1 MSLKKT
7 SEGKVV
13 KKREKFITQK
23 SFIQSQ
29 LFNSNLNS
37 DDNKTEA
44 DNYTSSRYK
53 QLQLSKKGSTKTV
66 RLYKEKQKPKKQFDQ
81 ITIIH
86 ETDTEE
92 GEGEKEDQILSSQM
106 KTSMVDYFQPKV
118 LVTDI
123 INLCSDSDNN
133 I

>member
-29 LFNSNLNS
+29 LFNSTLIS
-37 DDNKTEA
+37 DDNKSEA
-44 DNYTSSRYK
+44 DTSSRYK
-53 QLQLSKKGSTKTV
+53 PLQLSKKGSTKTV

-118 LVTDI
+118 LVKDI